1 MERDVEYLRR
11 REQHARG
18 MARRADCRKARRAHR
33 LLASAYAARRAALS
47 PEAHPLLRLWQR
59 LWDAAAG

>member
-18 MARRADCRKARRAHR
+18 MARRADCRQAQRAHCI
-33 LLASAYAARRAALS
+33 LASAYAARRAALS
-47 PEAHPLLRLWQR
+47 PDAHPLRRLWQR
-59 LWDAAAG
+59 LWDGATG